1 MRKYQFG
8 LTVDP
13 DNKATVLA
21 ALQELSNDSGMLAD
35 TGRRA
40 MAAFSR
46 HSVPEFRKLISA
58 MIERAG
64 TIKQISRPKPSAL
77 A

>member
-1 MRKYQFG
+1 MRKYRFG

-21 ALQELSNDSGMLAD
+21 ALQVLSNDTGMLAD

-46 HSVPEFRKLISA
+46 HSVTEFQKLVSA

-64 TIKQISRPKPSAL
+64 PVEQYKPRSK
-77 A
+77 